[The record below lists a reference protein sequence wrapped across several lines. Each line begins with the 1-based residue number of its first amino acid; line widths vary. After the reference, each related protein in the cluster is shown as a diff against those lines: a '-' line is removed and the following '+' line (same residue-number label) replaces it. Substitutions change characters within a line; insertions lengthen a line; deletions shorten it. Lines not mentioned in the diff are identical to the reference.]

1 MSHNI
6 TKAHRRNSGQTLVI
20 AMLVLMVMAGLGT
33 LFLAIVGRNLR
44 NSQQNAE
51 IVSAEYYAEAGVRYA
66 DQRLTYSN
74 EGADWRPVPVDPIDI
89 AADDPDA
96 QWLHEGYTRID
107 FQKGRSLIRLSYD
120 PQPDN
125 PESRYLKIESI
136 GRIGKVNPNDPTTLT
151 GPETTQKHVL
161 VAYKAIGLTDY
172 MRFVTNKDK
181 RKNLA
186 LELGSPVIWE
196 PASAGGEF
204 PSGMTAWDKT
214 PSDIK
219 PLAIRSLLGASKAV
233 GADGLKRFYN
243 DPVFDLLDGGDDGLL
258 VSGAPI
264 RVNGDLK
271 LYGPMDIFLDP
282 KRGQKMEVAGDI
294 SLDHST
300 TSDIYDPNDVNKR
313 DRWAKVWTN
322 DTDSELIY
330 PSNDRFSTLKGLVM
344 DGRDGFDAE
353 GNPRKTAW
361 LEPPLIDDA
370 DPVNNVTRYLR
381 MTRNS
386 GVLLDSRTQTGR
398 FGYGR
403 GMYIANWV
411 DQQNGAGFFGGN
423 SLRSEWLNPGSG
435 PNWRGP
441 FYMPPGAIVTFNPAW
456 LGNWVRAIE
465 GNTSASTNAQGFAVE
480 LTSGQRWNLPS
491 GQRTSNSLL
500 VCYYRTPGDSSD
512 QTLRYSMY
520 NRGLGRPERIRNPK
534 PLAGDPDEDFPPYN
548 GIIYAEGNLRVK
560 GSIPARQFTVVS
572 GSNIYIEGNL
582 IRSERNSTIA
592 LLAQD
597 NVVVNATMFV
607 APEEM
612 PSFVGGM
619 TEGTTSYQVMQQGTW
634 AKYTFQSAELL
645 SKYGAAASSG
655 LMALLTHSN
664 TGVPGRV
671 PFWANSRSLIGDLKV
686 TAVAPSFQRDVID
699 IPMTQDA
706 NPYLNLNAMAVNNVS
721 LGLETGIGNSG
732 AVFDY
737 NLGRIWVQPLDVRIE
752 ALIYAQDGS
761 FAVVAGPWANNNS
774 RDTAENLAMY
784 LNPEDPAS
792 VDLSSTAALNRR
804 WQVSGVRDA
813 RFPFYAEPV
822 DIRVR
827 LIGSIA
833 ENRPMSI
840 QDQRVWLEHWG
851 WIPTRYGSSG
861 NSVPELHITPNPAKP
876 TEDPGASPNLTMEYC
891 FPQLTADAD
900 GHYAQLREDEFGRP
914 LPPMPSLPVC
924 PGFVY
929 FGKPR

>member
-6 TKAHRRNSGQTLVI
+6 TKANQRNSGQTLII
-20 AMLVLMVMAGLGT
+20 ALLVLMVMAGLGA
-33 LFLAIVGRNLR
+33 LFLAIVGRNMR
-44 NSQQNAE
+44 NSQQGAE
-51 IVSAEYYAEAGVRYA
+51 IVSAEYYAEAGIRYA

-74 EGADWRPVPVDPIDI
+74 EGADWRPVPVADIDI
-89 AADDPDA
+89 AADDPDS
-96 QWLHEGYTRID
+96 QWLHDGYSRID
-107 FQKGRSLIRLSYD
+107 FQKGRALVRLSYD
-120 PQPDN
+120 PQPEN
-125 PESRYLKIESI
+125 PESRYLKIESV
-136 GRIGKVNPNDPTTLT
+136 GRIGKVNPNDPTTLS
-151 GPETTQKHVL
+151 GPEAIQKHVL
-161 VAYKAIGLTDY
+161 IAYKAIGLTDY

-181 RKNLA
+181 RKNVA

-196 PASAGGEF
+196 SASSGGQF

-214 PSDIK
+214 PTDIK
-219 PLAIRSLLGASKAV
+219 PIAIRSLFGASKAV
-233 GADGLKRFYN
+233 GVDDVKKFYY
-243 DPVFDLLDGGDDGLL
+243 DPVFDVLDGGDSGLL

-282 KRGQKMEVAGDI
+282 ARGQKIEVAGDI

-300 TSDIYDPNDVNKR
+300 TDDFYDPNDVAMR
-313 DRWAKVWTN
+313 DRWAKVWIDDTN
-322 DTDSELIY
+322 SELIY
-330 PSNDRFSTLKGLVM
+330 PSNDRFSTLKGLLM

-353 GNPRKTAW
+353 GNARKTAW
-361 LEPPLIDDA
+361 LEPPLIDDT

-386 GVLLDSRTQTGR
+386 GVLVSSNVQTGR
-398 FGYGR
+398 YGYGR

-441 FYMPPGAIVTFNPAW
+441 FYIPPGAVVTFNPSW

-465 GNTSASTNAQGFAVE
+465 GNSSMATNAQGFAVE
-480 LTSGQRWNLPS
+480 LTSGQRWTLPT

-500 VCYYRTPGDSSD
+500 VCYYRSPQDSSD
-512 QTLRYSMY
+512 QTVRYSMY
-520 NRGLGRPERIRNPK
+520 NRGLGRPERVLNPK
-534 PLAGDPDEDFPPYN
+534 PLPGDADADFPPFN
-548 GIIYAEGNLRVK
+548 GIIYAEGNIRVK
-560 GSIPARQFTVVS
+560 GKIPNRQFTVVS
-572 GSNIYIEGNL
+572 GSNIYIEGSL
-582 IRSERNSTIA
+582 IRGERNSTIA
-592 LLAQD
+592 LMAQD
-597 NVVVNATMFV
+597 NVVLNATMFV

-619 TEGTTSYQVMQQGTW
+619 SEGSTAYQVMQQGTW
-634 AKYTFQSAELL
+634 AKYSFQSAEPLT
-645 SKYGAAASSG
+645 KYNDATSS

-671 PFWANSRSLIGDLKV
+671 PFWANAKSLVSDLQV
-686 TAVAPSFQRDVID
+686 RAISPSFQRDVID
-699 IPMTQDA
+699 IPMAQDA
-706 NPYLNLNAMAVNNVS
+706 TPYLNVTAMAMNNVS

-737 NLGRIWVQPLDVRIE
+737 NLARVWVQPLDVRIE

-784 LNPEDPAS
+784 LNPTDPGS
-792 VDLSSTAALNRR
+792 VDLASAQAVNRR
-804 WQVSGVRDA
+804 WQVSGVRDP

-827 LIGSIA
+827 FIGTIA

-840 QDQRVWLEHWG
+840 QDQRVWLEHLG
-851 WIPTRYGSSG
+851 WIPTRYGSS
-861 NSVPELHITPNPAKP
+861 NQQVPGLHITPNPAKP
-876 TEDPGASPNLTMEYC
+876 KDDPGASPNLSMEYC